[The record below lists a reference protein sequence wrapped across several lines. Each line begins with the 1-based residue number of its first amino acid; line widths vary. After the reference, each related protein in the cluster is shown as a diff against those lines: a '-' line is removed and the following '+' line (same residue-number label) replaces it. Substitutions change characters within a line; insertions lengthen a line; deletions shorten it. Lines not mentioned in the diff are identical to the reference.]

1 MSRALKTLSLAA
13 VLISVAGAL
22 FAQPGPPPGP
32 PGGPPPDFR
41 AGPPPGPPGGPPPD
55 FRAGPPPGPPGGP
68 PPDFRAGPP
77 PGPPGGPPP
86 DFRAGPPPGFHC
98 RAGRHPIICELRD
111 APRPLGSRCYCGAPY
126 RDQPPLP
133 GWVIR

>member
-41 AGPPPGPPGGPPPD
+41 AGPPPGPPGGPPFGPP
-55 FRAGPPPGPPGGP
+55 RGPPPE
-68 PPDFRAGPP
+68 
-77 PGPPGGPPP
+77 
-86 DFRAGPPPGFHC
+86 FRAGPPPGFHC
-98 RAGRHPIICELRD
+98 RAGQHPIICELRD
-111 APRPLGSRCYCGAPY
+111 APRPLDSRCYCEAPY

-133 GWVIR
+133 GRVIR

>member
-68 PPDFRAGPP
+68 PFGPPRGPP
-77 PGPPGGPPP
+77 PE
-86 DFRAGPPPGFHC
+86 FRAGPPPGFHC
-98 RAGRHPIICELRD
+98 RAGQHPIICELRD
-111 APRPLGSRCYCGAPY
+111 APRPLDSQCYCDAPY